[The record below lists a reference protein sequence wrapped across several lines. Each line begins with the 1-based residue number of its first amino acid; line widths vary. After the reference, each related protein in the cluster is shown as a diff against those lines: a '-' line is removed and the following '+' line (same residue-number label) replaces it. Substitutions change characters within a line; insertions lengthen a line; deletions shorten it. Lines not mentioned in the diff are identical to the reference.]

1 MEKFKPRRKKN
12 TISDNETIDTFV
24 KVQIFAVIVYLI
36 LFLLFCTVA
45 LVADLSSKYDLVCS
59 LFSFS
64 AGSLIVGF
72 FTGNKLKQNGLI
84 AGMIYSAPINS
95 LVVLVALL
103 YSDFAVDLNIVI
115 TVATLIVSAAIGGVV
130 AVNRRRKR

>member
-1 MEKFKPRRKKN
+1 MEKFKPKRKNN

-45 LVADLSSKYDLVCS
+45 LVADLSSKYDFVCA
-59 LFSFS
+59 LLSFS
-64 AGSLIVGF
+64 LGSFIVGF
-72 FTGNKLKQNGLI
+72 FTGNKLKQNGLL
-84 AGMIYSAPINS
+84 AGIIYSAPINS

-115 TVATLIVSAAIGGVV
+115 TVATLIVSAGIGGVV

>member
-1 MEKFKPRRKKN
+1 MEKFKPKRKNN

-45 LVADLSSKYDLVCS
+45 LVADLSSKYDFVCA
-59 LFSFS
+59 LLSFS
-64 AGSLIVGF
+64 LGSFIVGF
-72 FTGNKLKQNGLI
+72 FTGNKLKQNGLL
-84 AGMIYSAPINS
+84 AGIIYSAPINS

>member
-1 MEKFKPRRKKN
+1 MEKFKPKRKKN

-24 KVQIFAVIVYLI
+24 KIQIFAVIIYLI

-45 LVADLSSKYDLVCS
+45 LVADLSSKYDLVCA
-59 LFSFS
+59 LLSFS
-64 AGSLIVGF
+64 LGSFIVGF
-72 FTGNKLKQNGLI
+72 FIGNKLKQNGLI

>member
-1 MEKFKPRRKKN
+1 MEKFKPKRKKN
-12 TISDNETIDTFV
+12 AISDNETIDTFV

-36 LFLLFCTVA
+36 LFLLLCTVA
-45 LVADLSSKYDLVCS
+45 LAADLSSKYDFVCA
-59 LFSFS
+59 LLCFSV
-64 AGSLIVGF
+64 GSFIVGF

-84 AGMIYSAPINS
+84 AGMIYSAPINT
-95 LVVLVALL
+95 LVVLAALL

-115 TVATLIVSAAIGGVV
+115 TVATLIVSAGIGGVV